1 MAAPVV
7 VPVPIPR
14 DPAVVTGVPVVA
26 PVVAS
31 QVAGAV
37 VNPVLPTVDDD
48 APMQAANTI
57 PQVSW
62 MIDSDKSLLRLTLN
76 ANFMKVTDAVIPGP
90 TYLEAM
96 EDDESGAKVYKIE
109 MKCVK
114 SAESYYL
121 SPIQSDVAMESHP
134 ATPAGSMHKAEST
147 TMLCEDSGGP
157 ACGTANTSSSSD
169 ANVSSGEVSLLTTFL
184 NLWYGI
190 WGYSRPPSDRFNI
203 FDP

>member
-1 MAAPVV
+1 MVPSTAVVPSPAAVPVAAPVV

-31 QVAGAV
+31 QVGGAV

-62 MIDSDKSLLRLTLN
+62 ATDSEKSLLRLTLN
-76 ANFMKVTDAVIPGP
+76 TNFMKVTDAVIPGP

-96 EDDESGAKVYKIE
+96 EDDESGAKVCEIQIPVEGSTY
-109 MKCVK
+109 
-114 SAESYYL
+114 SFDSHSSYAIKL
-121 SPIQSDVAMESHP
+121 V
-134 ATPAGSMHKAEST
+134 
-147 TMLCEDSGGP
+147 
-157 ACGTANTSSSSD
+157 
-169 ANVSSGEVSLLTTFL
+169 
-184 NLWYGI
+184 
-190 WGYSRPPSDRFNI
+190 
-203 FDP
+203 

>member
-76 ANFMKVTDAVIPGP
+76 ANFMQVTDAVIPGP

-96 EDDESGAKVYKIE
+96 EDDESG
-109 MKCVK
+109 
-114 SAESYYL
+114 
-121 SPIQSDVAMESHP
+121 
-134 ATPAGSMHKAEST
+134 
-147 TMLCEDSGGP
+147 
-157 ACGTANTSSSSD
+157 
-169 ANVSSGEVSLLTTFL
+169 L
-184 NLWYGI
+184 NG
-190 WGYSRPPSDRFNI
+190 
-203 FDP
+203 

>member
-57 PQVSW
+57 PQVGCW
-62 MIDSDKSLLRLTLN
+62 VIVIISLLCLTLN
-76 ANFMKVTDAVIPGP
+76 TNFIQVTDAVIPGP

-96 EDDESGAKVYKIE
+96 EDDESGAKVYKIV

-114 SAESYYL
+114 SAESSY
-121 SPIQSDVAMESHP
+121 
-134 ATPAGSMHKAEST
+134 
-147 TMLCEDSGGP
+147 
-157 ACGTANTSSSSD
+157 
-169 ANVSSGEVSLLTTFL
+169 
-184 NLWYGI
+184 
-190 WGYSRPPSDRFNI
+190 
-203 FDP
+203 